1 LPFSLTVK
9 ARFNLAEE
17 VEIVKPPEPVIDP
30 KKKR

>member
-1 LPFSLTVK
+1 LAVK

-17 VEIVKPPEPVIDP
+17 VEIVKPPEPVIDQ